1 MKKALLI
8 LLSVIL
14 CLSMLTG
21 CSTTSVDKILDDVS
35 DAVPNADNQGT
46 DPDDTPVN
54 PADKQTAIDSFNKL
68 DLSAFAG
75 TSIDYMSIIKNV
87 ALSAGFEVSGTIDGD
102 EGSIDLDAAIKN
114 GVIYLKS
121 AMSFEGE
128 DEIFVNIN
136 DDTLDMY
143 HRDNANVGDEMSEWD
158 KNSISISDMMNS
170 STDAITDVIAK
181 ITIPKLED
189 KYLTE
194 KNDMLLVSNDYI
206 IDLIKANTSLIV
218 EITDKVADREITEDE
233 ISEGINDIKE
243 ALTNYEFEL
252 YIGTGRD
259 TINKLAVSL
268 NVDEIEIY
276 GELALTVDAK
286 ALDYINVKVKCDYS
300 EDEFVYAP
308 EYFVTL
314 KTILGDDNALVGCKL
329 DANITAVSYSNGTSE
344 DTDDDNIGTYT
355 TYRTYEEIAINAE
368 INLANIGN
376 TDASIVT
383 VNVKSNDVKASERVY
398 ERNHTTGEEIISC
411 KEVALTDNNETKF
424 TATLKSVSENKIT
437 LDAAL
442 KSDSISVN
450 AEGALEYTVKDDKFD
465 FNGSFKTTGFDLKF
479 SGFVDAGDFTMP
491 ALPTV
496 K

>member
-21 CSTTSVDKILDDVS
+21 CFTTSVDEILDDVS

-54 PADKQTAIDSFNKL
+54 PANKQTAIDSFNKL

-158 KNSISISDMMNS
+158 KDSISISDMMNS
-170 STDAITDVIAK
+170 STDAITDAIAK

-268 NVDEIEIY
+268 
-276 GELALTVDAK
+276 K
-286 ALDYINVKVKCDYS
+286 
-300 EDEFVYAP
+300 
-308 EYFVTL
+308 
-314 KTILGDDNALVGCKL
+314 
-329 DANITAVSYSNGTSE
+329 
-344 DTDDDNIGTYT
+344 
-355 TYRTYEEIAINAE
+355 R
-368 INLANIGN
+368 
-376 TDASIVT
+376 
-383 VNVKSNDVKASERVY
+383 
-398 ERNHTTGEEIISC
+398 
-411 KEVALTDNNETKF
+411 
-424 TATLKSVSENKIT
+424 
-437 LDAAL
+437 
-442 KSDSISVN
+442 
-450 AEGALEYTVKDDKFD
+450 
-465 FNGSFKTTGFDLKF
+465 
-479 SGFVDAGDFTMP
+479 
-491 ALPTV
+491 
-496 K
+496 